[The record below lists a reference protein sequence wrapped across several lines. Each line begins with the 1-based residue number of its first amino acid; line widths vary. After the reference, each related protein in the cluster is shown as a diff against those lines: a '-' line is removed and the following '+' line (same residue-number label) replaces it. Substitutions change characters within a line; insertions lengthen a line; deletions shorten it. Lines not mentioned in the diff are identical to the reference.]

1 MCAYIYLLF
10 LASPEILL
18 KYLWNTIFAKLL
30 NILAC
35 KSLVNMN
42 MWHKFLRNQVSYL
55 LVGRTLIIVF
65 LRVPPPIYSLVPR
78 LPPSFESREV
88 LGYLSIEYV
97 TSRVERT
104 QLNVLTNHKLCY
116 GMCTPNWIVECL
128 TVGCT
133 AIDGSH
139 ALTVSANS
147 TCKYKNATLQLGKG
161 LVWF

>member
-65 LRVPPPIYSLVPR
+65 LRVPPPISSLG
-78 LPPSFESREV
+78 SFESREV

-97 TSRVERT
+97 TSRVGRT
-104 QLNVLTNHKLCY
+104 YRLTTNYVIACAHQTESSSAWLLAAQRLMVAMLWLSLQTAHVSIRTLHCNLEKGWFDFNVAHL
-116 GMCTPNWIVECL
+116 
-128 TVGCT
+128 
-133 AIDGSH
+133 
-139 ALTVSANS
+139 
-147 TCKYKNATLQLGKG
+147 
-161 LVWF
+161 